1 MNTTKT
7 ALPTTVAFL
16 TANNQLTV
24 LAAALAPSVLG
35 RPSRVSPKLRH
46 YLGPAGEQGEITG
59 LHYDFNKRYRI
70 HTYREWFGLCN
81 DTAFSEAT
89 NSPLPLRHWPL
100 EKPGP
105 VHPPRPH
112 PHTHT
117 QHTPTPSHL
126 HATLVRTVQLRNAAM
141 GQSAVREGDQTKVL
155 KQSSF
160 FDTKERGGGKRGRGR
175 AQRRSKHLNTFKIF
189 RNYRFKTKI

>member
-59 LHYDFNKRYRI
+59 RDYDFNKRYRI

-81 DTAFSEAT
+81 DPAFSEAT
-89 NSPLPLRHWPL
+89 NSPLPLRQWPL

-105 VHPPRPH
+105 IHPPRPH
-112 PHTHT
+112 PHT

-126 HATLVRTVQLRNAAM
+126 YATLVRTVQLRNAAI
-141 GQSAVREGDQTKVL
+141 GAISGERRWSNKSFKTRQFLWHKREG
-155 KQSSF
+155 
-160 FDTKERGGGKRGRGR
+160 RGERGRGR
-175 AQRRSKHLNTFKIF
+175 AQRRSKHLNTYKIV
-189 RNYRFKTKI
+189 RNYWFKSEN

>member
-89 NSPLPLRHWPL
+89 NSPLPLRQWPL

-112 PHTHT
+112 PHT

-141 GQSAVREGDQTKVL
+141 GQSVVREGDQTKVL

-160 FDTKERGGGKRGRGR
+160 FDTNERGGGRGVGGARKDE
-175 AQRRSKHLNTFKIF
+175 ANIYKHIQNIQKLLI
-189 RNYRFKTKI
+189 

>member
-89 NSPLPLRHWPL
+89 NSPPTPQTVTIGEAGAR
-100 EKPGP
+100 
-105 VHPPRPH
+105 PPTTTSPTHNTHQH
-112 PHTHT
+112 PHTST
-117 QHTPTPSHL
+117 RLLWEQFNYVTRQW
-126 HATLVRTVQLRNAAM
+126 AIQRW
-141 GQSAVREGDQTKVL
+141 EKVI
-155 KQSSF
+155 KQKF
-160 FDTKERGGGKRGRGR
+160 
-175 AQRRSKHLNTFKIF
+175 
-189 RNYRFKTKI
+189 

>member
-70 HTYREWFGLCN
+70 HTHTEN
-81 DTAFSEAT
+81 DLDYVTTPRSVRQLT
-89 NSPLPLRHWPL
+89 PPYPSDSDHWRSR
-100 EKPGP
+100 GP
-105 VHPPRPH
+105 STHHDLTHTHNTHQH
-112 PHTHT
+112 PHTST
-117 QHTPTPSHL
+117 RL
-126 HATLVRTVQLRNAAM
+126 L
-141 GQSAVREGDQTKVL
+141 
-155 KQSSF
+155 
-160 FDTKERGGGKRGRGR
+160 
-175 AQRRSKHLNTFKIF
+175 
-189 RNYRFKTKI
+189 